1 MGWATAFRWRER
13 QERRAATSCRA
24 EVRSQPTLDLERTR
38 YAAGELVAARLSGVA
53 GPAAVGLLRLER
65 RPCGV
70 RPAVVADRHGVEAPG
85 RFELTIPP
93 GALPTARG
101 AACALSYFLQANAGG
116 AIARAELEVAGE
128 ARVHVEGGVRW
139 TDRLLPEWQARH
151 FHIELTDAALHGGGF
166 IAGRVHRHGSWRT
179 GRMTVVAR
187 CFECWRSPAYP
198 VRGIPQWRES
208 KLWEAEQPLIPDP
221 DATWAPFAIE
231 LPSRLPPAVEAPTIS
246 WRYELFAILRV
257 RHRFAETAALT
268 PLLHED
274 RGRELEPASC
284 TGASRREAFLGI
296 QVLIPPDDATRQVAG
311 PFRFRCRARLANS
324 IRPDRLG
331 RRPSSIV

>member
-1 MGWATAFRWRER
+1 VRH
-13 QERRAATSCRA
+13 ERRAATPCRA
-24 EVRSQPTLDLERTR
+24 EGPSLDLERTR
-38 YAAGELVAARLSGVA
+38 YVAGEIVAARLLGVA

-70 RPAVVADRHGVEAPG
+70 RAVVVADRQGGEPPG
-85 RFELTIPP
+85 CFELTIPP

-101 AACALSYFLQANAGG
+101 AACALSYVLQANAGG
-116 AIARAELEVAGE
+116 AIARAELEVAGV
-128 ARVHVEGGVRW
+128 ARVHVEGSVRW
-139 TDRLLPEWQARH
+139 PDRLLSDWDARH

-166 IAGRVHRHGSWRT
+166 IAGRVHRHGSWRA
-179 GRMTVVAR
+179 GRMAIVVR
-187 CFECWRSPAYP
+187 CNECWRSPAFP

-231 LPSRLPPAVEAPTIS
+231 LPARLPPAVEAPTIS
-246 WRYELFAILRV
+246 FRYELFALLRV

-284 TGASRREAFLGI
+284 TLASRREPFLGWTATVI
-296 QVLIPPDDATRQVAG
+296 QAATS
-311 PFRFRCRARLANS
+311 P
-324 IRPDRLG
+324 RPDQRIRAPTLT
-331 RRPSSIV
+331 